1 MGGGGGLDLGGPSP
15 ETFLLSELI
24 LCLQSIRHPAFNVLV
39 FAQRVLLLPVFTLC
53 ILHAALPPIPPPP
66 FSFRWEAANLDV
78 SRRDERRPHATEIVV
93 GWANLKGEHRF
104 GVPRGEREQCGVQ
117 LVLQL
122 FWGVL
127 CGSSEGC
134 MQTAP
139 CLHLAH
145 SACPPGWLHLPLWSL
160 GLR

>member
-53 ILHAALPPIPPPP
+53 ILHAAPPIPPPP

-117 LVLQL
+117 LVLQP
-122 FWGVL
+122 FWVYSAAL
-127 CGSSEGC
+127 WRRACK
-134 MQTAP
+134 QPLA
-139 CLHLAH
+139 CL
-145 SACPPGWLHLPLWSL
+145 
-160 GLR
+160 